1 MSVKILVVD
10 DDDASR
16 QGLASLVS
24 GWGHSVDEAAD
35 GEEAL
40 AKARAALPSV
50 VITDLVMLK
59 VGGLA
64 LLRALQEELPFA
76 TVILLGGQGRI
87 DAAVTAGRE
96 GADGCL

>member
-10 DDDASR
+10 DDEASR
-16 QGLASLVS
+16 KGLASLVS

-50 VITDLVMLK
+50 VITDLVMPKLD
-59 VGGLA
+59 GLA
-64 LLRALQEELPFA
+64 LLRALQDELPFA
-76 TVILLGGQGRI
+76 TVILVSGQGSI
-87 DAAVTAGRE
+87 DTAVAAMKLCGGV
-96 GADGCL
+96 